1 MLALL
6 RRTQWLAICV
16 ATCLAT
22 ILPISAYQIL
32 PGQQSTSASGTTSS
46 KATAADLRHFLIQRM
61 EEALERK
68 LITAP
73 VLEAS

>member
-1 MLALL
+1 MSLESRAIASVMLRNSVAQVSG
-6 RRTQWLAICV
+6 QW
-16 ATCLAT
+16 
-22 ILPISAYQIL
+22 
-32 PGQQSTSASGTTSS
+32 S
-46 KATAADLRHFLIQRM
+46 KATAADLRLFLVQRM

>member
-1 MLALL
+1 MSVESRAIAAEMLRKPVAQVSG
-6 RRTQWLAICV
+6 QW
-16 ATCLAT
+16 
-22 ILPISAYQIL
+22 
-32 PGQQSTSASGTTSS
+32 S
-46 KATAADLRHFLIQRM
+46 KATAADLRHFLVQRM